1 MKQSKKKKSQDCL
14 ELIKLIPDYDPFDT
28 DLDKY
33 YFDPFNSD
41 DDEDDGTVVDFFE
54 CYLTHAKGSLTG
66 KPFILEDWEKAIL
79 LNLFGW
85 KIIETGFRR
94 YRECFVF
101 VPRKNGKT
109 ALAAGVALYV
119 LFCDGE
125 KGAEIYSAAAERDQ
139 AALVFNQ
146 AKFMVEN
153 SPELAALAKI
163 YTKAITLEQINS
175 FYRTISADAKT
186 KHGFNTHVAII
197 DELHAQPNRD
207 LVDVLVTSTGARDQP
222 LVIYITTSDFD
233 RVSICNEK
241 QDYATKVQQGLIKD
255 DTFLPVLYMADKED
269 DWSDPETWRKAN
281 PNLGVSI
288 HEDYLSKQASVAS
301 ESMAYLNTFKRL
313 HLNMR
318 TETKTAWLNMDRW
331 RGCKSEIRERQLR
344 GLPCFAGLDL
354 SNIQDVT
361 ALVLAFPIE
370 EKFRLLCRFWI
381 PKIGAEERDRH
392 HSIPYLAWAEQG
404 LITLTEGETIDYRFI
419 RQEINDLS
427 EVYDIREIAFD
438 PWNATQFAKELQ
450 EVDGFNMIEMRQGTF
465 TMNEPCKNFEKL
477 VLSGDMDHG
486 NNPVL
491 DWMASNVSVQTDQS
505 GNIRPVKAEG
515 FAKIDG
521 IVAAVM
527 GVGRAMFTDWEKSVY
542 EDRGLIEL

>member
-28 DLDKY
+28 DLDVY
-33 YFDPFNSD
+33 YFDPFNSED
-41 DDEDDGTVVDFFE
+41 DDDDGTVVDFFE

-66 KPFILEDWEKAIL
+66 KPFLLEDWQKAIL

-85 KIIETGFRR
+85 KEKKTGFRR
-94 YRECFVF
+94 FRECFIF

-109 ALAAGVALYV
+109 TLAAGVALYA

-125 KGAEIYSAAAERDQ
+125 KGAEIYSAAAEREQ

-153 SPELAALAKI
+153 CPELSELSQI

-222 LVIYITTSDFD
+222 LIIYITTSDFD

-241 QDYATKVQQGLIKD
+241 QDYATKVQKGIIKD
-255 DTFLPVLYMADKED
+255 DTFLPVLYMADADD
-269 DWSDPETWRKAN
+269 DWSEPATWRKAN

-288 HEDYLSKQASVAS
+288 GEAYLAKQVSVAQ

-318 TETKTAWLNMDRW
+318 TETKTAWLDMDRW
-331 RGCKSEIRERQLR
+331 RDCKGSLKESELR
-344 GLPCFAGLDL
+344 GQVCYAGLDL

-361 ALVLAFPIE
+361 ALVLAFPVDE
-370 EKFRLLCRFWI
+370 RFQLLCRFWI
-381 PKIGAEERDRH
+381 PKDGAEERDRQ
-392 HSIPYLAWAEQG
+392 HSIPYLSWAEQG
-404 LITLTEGETIDYRFI
+404 FITLTEGETIDYRYI
-419 RQEINDLS
+419 RQEINELAK
-427 EVYDIREIAFD
+427 VYDIKEIAFD

-450 EVDGFNMIEMRQGTF
+450 EVDGFSMIEMRQGTF

-477 VLSGDMDHG
+477 ILSGDLDHG

-491 DWMASNVSVQTDQS
+491 TWMASNVSVQTDQS

-527 GVGRAMFTDWEKSVY
+527 GVGRAMFTDWSQSVY